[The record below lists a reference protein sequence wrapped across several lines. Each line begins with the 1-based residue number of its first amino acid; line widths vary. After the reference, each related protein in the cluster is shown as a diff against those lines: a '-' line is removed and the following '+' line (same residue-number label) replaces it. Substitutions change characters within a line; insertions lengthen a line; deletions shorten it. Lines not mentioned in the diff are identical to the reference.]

1 MGLEGKGASFDGTG
15 RFWIQGAGLR
25 CLGVCNMGGLAFG
38 GMVFLR
44 SASQAS
50 GEGTSTT
57 HHDISFRGPTFV

>member
-25 CLGVCNMGGLAFG
+25 CLGICNMGGLAFG

-50 GEGTSTT
+50 G
-57 HHDISFRGPTFV
+57 